1 MTIRPVFVNSRV
13 FFSQKCGGM
22 SGLAVMFFSDFGLRV
37 VAASEIEFYL
47 FGSHERELS
56 EFWQEVKA
64 TCSKFGIEVFKI
76 EKERGHEQY
85 EISLAPSGP
94 EKIAHDTELLKEIVK
109 NTAKKYSFTA
119 SFEAKPLADDYGSGL
134 HIHIHLEDANKK
146 NQFFKNDVEIS
157 NTLKY
162 ALGGLLLWM
171 PDTMPI
177 FAPKE
182 ESYKRFIYGSNAPLT
197 VSWGANNRTTALR
210 LPDSAHDNKRI
221 EHRVAG
227 ADADVSQVIY
237 TILCAIHYGLAT
249 HALPDGQV
257 YGDASLDMYNK
268 PRFSKDLQAANKRM
282 KQSIFPIRNYG
293 ILIDC

>member
-22 SGLAVMFFSDFGLRV
+22 SGLAAMFFSDFGLRM

-47 FGSHERELS
+47 FGSHERDLEK
-56 EFWQEVKA
+56 FWQEVKSA
-64 TCSKFGIEVFKI
+64 CDKSGIEIFKI
-76 EKERGHEQY
+76 EKERGREQHEV
-85 EISLAPSGP
+85 SLAPNVP
-94 EKIAHDTELLKEIVK
+94 EKIARDTDLLKNIIS
-109 NTAKKYSFTA
+109 NAAKKYSLTA
-119 SFEAKPLADDYGSGL
+119 SFEAKPLADDPGSGL

-146 NQFFKNDVEIS
+146 NQFIKSDANIS
-157 NTLKY
+157 DTLKH

-182 ESYKRFIYGSNAPLT
+182 ESYKRFVPGSNAPLT

-237 TILCAIHYGLAT
+237 TILCAMHYGLAT
-249 HALPDGQV
+249 HAQPDGQV

-268 PRFSKDLQAANKRM
+268 PIFSKNLQAANKRM

-293 ILIDC
+293 ILIDS